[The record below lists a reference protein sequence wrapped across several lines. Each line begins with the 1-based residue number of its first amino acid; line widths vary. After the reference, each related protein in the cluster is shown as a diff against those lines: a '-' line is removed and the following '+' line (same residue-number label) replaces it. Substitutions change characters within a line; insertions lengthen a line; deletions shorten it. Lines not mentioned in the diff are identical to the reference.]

1 MNLILIQRNNELNCN
16 RNKAL
21 KIFVFQML
29 EIRMTL
35 DGLGL
40 HCRKLQVVLTLLCDS
55 YRQAFCYQTF
65 PLVLIMANKYYEKF
79 IISLPLYYYIFS
91 FGQHF
96 HLISPILLP
105 FMDMDISGVTT
116 RISCIQF

>member
-21 KIFVFQML
+21 NIFVFQML
-29 EIRMTL
+29 EIHMTL

-40 HCRKLQVVLTLLCDS
+40 HCRKLQVVVALLCDS

-65 PLVLIMANKYYEKF
+65 PLVLIDNK
-79 IISLPLYYYIFS
+79 
-91 FGQHF
+91 
-96 HLISPILLP
+96 
-105 FMDMDISGVTT
+105 
-116 RISCIQF
+116 